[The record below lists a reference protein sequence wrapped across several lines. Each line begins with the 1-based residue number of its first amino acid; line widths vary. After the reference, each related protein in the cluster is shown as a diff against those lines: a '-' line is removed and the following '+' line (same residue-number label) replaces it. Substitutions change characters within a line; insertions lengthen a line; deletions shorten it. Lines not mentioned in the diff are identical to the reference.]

1 MKKKLIALIL
11 GATMLLSSLPV
22 FASEDMILEE
32 NQNPAESAL
41 DEETEVNSSIIRGAD
56 EVTVSVCGEEGIEPE
71 IHN

>member
-56 EVTVSVCGEEGIEPE
+56 EVTVSICGEAEDEGKVR
-71 IHN
+71 N

>member
-56 EVTVSVCGEEGIEPE
+56 EVTVSVCGKKE
-71 IHN
+71 